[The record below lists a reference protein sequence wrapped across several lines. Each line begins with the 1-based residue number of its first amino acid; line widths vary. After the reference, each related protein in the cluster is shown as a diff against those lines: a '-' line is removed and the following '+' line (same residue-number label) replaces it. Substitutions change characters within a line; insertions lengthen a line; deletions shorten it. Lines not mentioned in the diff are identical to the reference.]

1 MKLKKILKRVVLI
14 ISILLFLF
22 WGILKY
28 REYQSYK
35 NTIPAN
41 ADLIVKISTDNILS
55 TIAWNAIKNPLYY
68 LSRSKKKDA
77 IKKTK
82 RGFQIP
88 ANFFAFNLKGDKNT
102 FYTILKLKDS
112 SNFRKFVQKKI
123 GDSELSKTENFASVS
138 ALNNKLTIIFN
149 DKKAVVAYQLNNK
162 NSMLSIEKLLTDF
175 TQIDDKEKLSDLKK
189 IKSHISIF
197 KDLENHVDLNFNDG
211 KINLQGEIYNNFLQ
225 ITDDMKMATKSDS
238 SYLYFSMLGKPLK
251 NDFGNITLKNF
262 SFPIDSILKNY
273 SGSTTLQLSG
283 TTKQSD
289 TIITYE
295 YDDDFEK
302 IEVKSVEEKNVPGIN
317 IILSGKSSKLK
328 QVFEQHQIITDNKLN
343 NKIFPLYQL
352 NFKTT
357 NNIVEFS
364 NQPSKNLNYINTEH
378 FAEIFINFDDL
389 LDHNNLN
396 ISYIHKLNDLR
407 IKAYNKK
414 EKVTVNGTLVLKNTS
429 LNSLIYLLLD

>member
-1 MKLKKILKRVVLI
+1 MIFC
-14 ISILLFLF
+14 ISI
-22 WGILKY
+22 K
-28 REYQSYK
+28 S
-35 NTIPAN
+35 
-41 ADLIVKISTDNILS
+41 
-55 TIAWNAIKNPLYY
+55 
-68 LSRSKKKDA
+68 
-77 IKKTK
+77 
-82 RGFQIP
+82 
-88 ANFFAFNLKGDKNT
+88 
-102 FYTILKLKDS
+102 ILKLKDS

-302 IEVKSVEEKNVPGIN
+302 VEVKSVEELAKVHHKQV
-317 IILSGKSSKLK
+317 LTYLKLTKLK
-328 QVFEQHQIITDNKLN
+328 LGILVNFNVNDIEKG
-343 NKIFPLYQL
+343 IFR
-352 NFKTT
+352 K
-357 NNIVEFS
+357 V
-364 NQPSKNLNYINTEH
+364 
-378 FAEIFINFDDL
+378 
-389 LDHNNLN
+389 
-396 ISYIHKLNDLR
+396 NDL
-407 IKAYNKK
+407 
-414 EKVTVNGTLVLKNTS
+414 
-429 LNSLIYLLLD
+429 

>member
-22 WGILKY
+22 LGILKY
-28 REYQSYK
+28 RDYQSYK

-55 TIAWNAIKNPLYY
+55 TITWNAIKNPSYY
-68 LSRSKKKDA
+68 LSRSKKKDS
-77 IKKTK
+77 KKKIK
-82 RGFQIP
+82 RGFEIP
-88 ANFFAFNLKGDKNT
+88 ANFFVFNLKEDKNT

-123 GDSELSKTENFASVS
+123 GDIKLFKAENLTSLS
-138 ALNNKLTIIFN
+138 ALNNKLTITYN

-162 NSMLSIEKLLTDF
+162 DSMLSMEKLLTDF
-175 TQIDDKEKLSDLKK
+175 TQIDDKQKLSDLKK
-189 IKSHISIF
+189 VNSHISIF

-211 KINLQGEIYNNFLQ
+211 QINLQGEIYNNSLQ

-238 SYLYFSMLGKPLK
+238 SYVYFSMLGKPLK
-251 NDFGNITLKNF
+251 NDFGNISLKNF
-262 SFPIDSILKNY
+262 NFPIDSIFKNY
-273 SGSTTLQLSG
+273 SGSATLQLSG
-283 TTKQSD
+283 TTKQLD

-328 QVFEQHQIITDNKLN
+328 QGFEQHQIIVDNKLN

-357 NNIVEFS
+357 DNIVEFS
-364 NQPSKNLNYINTEH
+364 NLPLRKLNYINTEH
-378 FAEIFINFDDL
+378 FAELSIDFSNL
-389 LDHNNLN
+389 LNHNNLN
-396 ISYIHKLNDLR
+396 VSYLQKLNDLK

-414 EKVTVNGTLVLKNTS
+414 EKITIDGTLALKNTS
-429 LNSLIYLLLD
+429 LNGLIYLLD